1 MYVAWNEVISVLS
14 YLVDGCCMSLSLVF
28 SFFFFFCFFGSWS
41 RACFCGGGH
50 FSAYLGSIS
59 LSLSLT
65 SYELTRTWGV
75 IHEALV
81 FLVFELG
88 LSVRVFRN
96 GDEVGLACHGG
107 TRGAA

>member
-1 MYVAWNEVISVLS
+1 MLHVIVI
-14 YLVDGCCMSLSLVF
+14 G
-28 SFFFFFCFFGSWS
+28 FFFLFLLLLFWVLVESMFLRG
-41 RACFCGGGH
+41 RAFQRLPRVH
-50 FSAYLGSIS
+50 LS
-59 LSLSLT
+59 LSLSLSHT